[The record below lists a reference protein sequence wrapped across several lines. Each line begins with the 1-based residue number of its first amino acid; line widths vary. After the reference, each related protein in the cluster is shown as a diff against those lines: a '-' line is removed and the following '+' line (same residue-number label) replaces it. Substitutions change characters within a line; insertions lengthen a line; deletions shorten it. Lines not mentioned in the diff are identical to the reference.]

1 MSEAMDAGKLD
12 AVDRGGSG
20 TGARKVLALVS
31 LAVGLAAAVAGTVAV
46 RAAVRRMPALT
57 PTDSMIVAGGRP
69 GTPGAAA
76 PSPVRPPL
84 RRTPPPKPARSRR
97 EVERGLGGPSSS
109 EPPSFPRL
117 R

>member
-1 MSEAMDAGKLD
+1 MSEPVKPEV
-12 AVDRGGSG
+12 VDRGASG

-31 LAVGLAAAVAGTVAV
+31 LAVGLAAALAGIVGV
-46 RAAVRRMPALT
+46 RAAVGRMPAMS

-84 RRTPPPKPARSRR
+84 RRTPPPTPPRSRR

-109 EPPSFPRL
+109 APPAPPRL

>member
-1 MSEAMDAGKLD
+1 MSERAEREV
-12 AVDRGGSG
+12 VDGRSPG
-20 TGARKVLALVS
+20 TGARQALALLS
-31 LAVGLAAAVAGTVAV
+31 LAVGVAAAVAGAIGV

-84 RRTPPPKPARSRR
+84 RRTPPPTPPRSRR
-97 EVERGLGGPSSS
+97 EAERGLGGPSSS
-109 EPPSFPRL
+109 EPPSYPRL